1 MSSRTRLVLLTLS
14 LVALTA
20 GGHAQQPQP
29 PAQPPAPDTVAEDPV
44 QDDDAAEQPP
54 PVPIFRT
61 GINFIRVD
69 VIVTD
74 DDGSSV
80 TDLELADFEV
90 FEDGEPQA
98 IESFQL
104 VAISAV
110 PTPGAEPPR
119 PVSNRYDE
127 EREAARA
134 DTRVFIIF
142 FDDYHVRFEN
152 GVRASRTLV
161 DFLQNNLIPT
171 DLVGIMYP
179 LTPLEDV
186 RLTRNHEG
194 IIGAIE
200 EFFGRKYD
208 YRPRNWYEER
218 YASYPTE
225 VVERIRNDVSLSALK
240 GLMIHLGGLRDG
252 RKNVLLVSEG
262 YTNYVPPQL
271 RAAVAGE
278 PLTITGG
285 GTGTSGYETTAQ
297 FFSQSTMNL
306 DLREVYSTANRF
318 NTAIYAIDP
327 RGLAVS
333 EFDTS
338 QPTVDIRTDRRALQS
353 TQDSLSLLSEQT
365 DGRAIVN
372 RNDLRPGLGQMMR
385 DSSAYYLIG
394 YNSTRSP
401 TDGKFHEIDVRVLR
415 DDIQVRHRQGFWAM
429 TERDAERALSS
440 SINEPPKA
448 VDTAL
453 AALAESRQGR
463 LVRTWLGTSKGEN
476 GKTRVTFV
484 WEPASAGS
492 PRRDTP
498 ARVLLTAM
506 GDAGGA
512 YYRGRVP
519 EPPGRGTTD
528 RSAASGPPPVTRV
541 EFEAEPGSMQF
552 SLAVE
557 DESGEVLDR
566 DRARIDVPDFTGTD
580 VVLSTPSFVRARNNM
595 EFTALVEDWDAIP
608 TASRRFR
615 RTDRLLLRFETYAPG
630 SAVQDVKAQLLNR
643 GGDAIHPLDV
653 MPSENGHPYQVHI
666 MPAHLPPG
674 EYVVELAAMTPT
686 SETTQLIA
694 FRLGS

>member
-1 MSSRTRLVLLTLS
+1 MSSRTRLVLLTLFLAAS
-14 LVALTA
+14 TA
-20 GGHAQQPQP
+20 GGHAQQQQQQP
-29 PAQPPAPDTVAEDPV
+29 AAQPPGPETAAQDTA
-44 QDDDAAEQPP
+44 QDAGEQPP
-54 PVPIFRT
+54 PVPIFRA

-74 DDGSSV
+74 DDGSPV
-80 TDLELADFEV
+80 ADLEAADFEV
-90 FEDGEPQA
+90 FEDGESQS

-104 VAISAV
+104 VEISAV

-119 PVSNRYDE
+119 SISNRYDE

-171 DLVGIMYP
+171 DLVGIMFP

-186 RLTRNHEG
+186 RLTRNHEA
-194 IIGAIE
+194 IIRSIE
-200 EFFGRKYD
+200 EFDGRKYD
-208 YRPRNWYEER
+208 YKPRNWYEER

-225 VVERIRNDVSLSALK
+225 IVERIRNDVSLSALK

-262 YTNYVPPQL
+262 YTNYIPPQL

-278 PLTITGG
+278 TLTIAGG
-285 GTGTSGYETTAQ
+285 PPGTSPMETTAE
-297 FFSQSTMNL
+297 FFSQTTMNF

-333 EFDTS
+333 EFDAS
-338 QPTVDIRTDRRALQS
+338 QPTVDIRTDRRTVQS
-353 TQDSLSLLSEQT
+353 TQDTLSLLAEQT

-401 TDGKFHEIDVRVLR
+401 TDGKYHEIDVRVRR
-415 DDIQVRHRQGFWAM
+415 DDVQVRHRQGFWAM

-440 SINEPPKA
+440 TINEPPKA
-448 VDTAL
+448 VDHAL
-453 AALAESRQGR
+453 AVLAEPRRGR
-463 LVRTWLGTSKGEN
+463 LIRTWLGTSKGEN

-484 WEPASAGS
+484 WEPTSAGS

-506 GDAGGA
+506 GDTGGA

-519 EPPGRGTTD
+519 EGAGQDTTD
-528 RSAASGPPPVTRV
+528 RRTPSSPPPVTRV
-541 EFEAEPGSMQF
+541 EFEVEPGTMQM
-552 SLAVE
+552 SVAVE

-566 DRARIDVPDFTGTD
+566 DRDRIDIPDFTGTD

-595 EFTALVEDWDAIP
+595 EFTSLVEDWDAIP
-608 TASRRFR
+608 TASREFR

-630 SAVQDVKAQLLNR
+630 TAVPDVKAQLLNR

-653 MPSENGHPYQVHI
+653 LPAEDGHPYQVHI
-666 MPAHLPPG
+666 MPVHLPPG
-674 EYVVELAAMTPT
+674 EYVVELAATAPT
-686 SETTQLIA
+686 GETTQLIA